1 MAQDGQS
8 MQQLPR
14 IMMIDDEV
22 SNLQIVK
29 IILMREH
36 FQSELLLYDNGR
48 DALDYLRGH
57 PVDLILL
64 DLAMPG
70 MDGFEVMHRLH
81 ENPATS
87 EIPVIFLSAYQET
100 EYILKAFELGA
111 TDFIAKPIISPILT
125 ARIRHIIETRSLQTE
140 LQQSNDEL
148 VNTNRLKDELLS
160 ICSHDLRAPLNA
172 IELICQFLADAATG
186 GKEQPQPELVNR
198 IVSQTRLARRLV
210 ENLLDLNR
218 IEEGRLLPAP
228 SFFPVEDLV
237 RSCVEDE
244 LPTLQVRKLDHALE
258 LPQEELLCFGDREM
272 IAQVV
277 HNVLNN
283 AAKYAQSRIELQG
296 ALEAYSEEAGG
307 RLLLSVKDDGRG
319 IPVALQRSIF
329 DKYAKLETQGSG
341 SGLGLYI
348 SRQMMELHHG
358 AINVESQPGQG
369 TRLVIQ
375 LPNVFTARQ
384 LPDLSAHHKR
394 LVAVASSSKPTGQL
408 LESVLVEAGLI
419 EVAQVQVAPQLD
431 SLLSKQ
437 PPELVV
443 MDLESELLAGHVL
456 ERLSGPAPRVPWIL
470 YGDPAVCERF
480 TQRLRGRAVR
490 LARPLNPLVYLRH
503 VGRLLE
509 PEGTAGASASV

>member
-1 MAQDGQS
+1 MAGDVQGVQK
-8 MQQLPR
+8 LPR

-29 IILMREH
+29 IILTREN

-64 DLAMPG
+64 DLAMPD

-81 ENPATS
+81 ENPATA

-100 EYILKAFELGA
+100 EYILRAFELGA
-111 TDFIAKPIISPILT
+111 TDFIGKPIISPILT
-125 ARIRHIIETRSLQTE
+125 ARIRHIIESRRLQIE
-140 LQQSNDEL
+140 LQRSNTEL

-172 IELICQFLADAATG
+172 IELICQFLDDAAAG
-186 GKEQPQPELVNR
+186 RSEQSQPELVNR

-228 SFFPVEDLV
+228 SFFSVEELV
-237 RSCVEDE
+237 RGCLEDE
-244 LPTLQVRKLDHALE
+244 LPTLQARKLKHTLE
-258 LPQEELLCFGDREM
+258 LPPRDLLCFGDREM

-283 AAKYAQSRIELQG
+283 AAKYAQTKIDVHAELD
-296 ALEAYSEEAGG
+296 AFSEDAGG
-307 RLLLSVKDDGRG
+307 RLALSVQDDGRG
-319 IPVALQRSIF
+319 IPPAQQRTIF

-348 SRQMMELHHG
+348 SRQMVELHHG
-358 AINVESQPGQG
+358 DIAVESQPGEG

-375 LPNVFTARQ
+375 LPNVFTPQQ
-384 LPDLSAHHKR
+384 LPDLSAHQKR
-394 LVAVASSSKPTGQL
+394 AVVVASSSKPTAQL

-419 EVAQVQVAPQLD
+419 EVAQVQLGPQMD
-431 SLLSKQ
+431 ALLNKK

-443 MDLESELLAGHVL
+443 MDLESELLAGQIL
-456 ERLSGPAPRVPWIL
+456 ERVSATAAGVPWIL
-470 YGDPAVCERF
+470 YGAPAECERF
-480 TQRLRGRAVR
+480 AQRLRGRSAE
-490 LARPLNPLVYLRH
+490 LAPPVNPLLYLRL

-509 PEGTAGASASV
+509 PEGNAEASATV